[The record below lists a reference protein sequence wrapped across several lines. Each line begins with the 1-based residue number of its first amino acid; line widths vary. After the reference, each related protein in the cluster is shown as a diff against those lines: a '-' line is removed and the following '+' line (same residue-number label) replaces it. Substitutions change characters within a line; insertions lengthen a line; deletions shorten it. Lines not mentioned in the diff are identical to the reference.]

1 MRFRNVVIVVL
12 MALLALTFSA
22 PAQAEV
28 EKSGGFGVDWMSQ
41 YVWRGLQLSDEWVFQ
56 PSIDFGYGPASFN
69 FWANWDSDTEEMNET
84 DLTLNYTYAVD
95 KLSVDVGYIYYSLD
109 STDDTMEFYAAA
121 AYDFIV
127 SPSLTVYWDVDEGG
141 GLYIVLAADYSRELA
156 EQVTFDFG
164 ISASYLVDNKIV
176 GVDAN
181 GKEYSDFHDFNVHG
195 GLTYAVTDELS
206 IGGMVA
212 YAFALS
218 DDAEDAMK
226 STSEAV
232 TGDREDDV
240 VYGGVSL
247 SLAY

>member
-1 MRFRNVVIVVL
+1 MRIRNVVIA
-12 MALLALTFSA
+12 ALLAVLALGFSV

-56 PSIDFGYGPASFN
+56 PYIDFGYGPASFN

-95 KLSVDVGYIYYSLD
+95 KLSFDVGYIYYSLD
-109 STDDTMEFYAAA
+109 SIDDTMEFYVAG
-121 AYDFIV
+121 AYDFIL

-141 GLYIVLAADYSRELA
+141 GFYIVLAADYSRELA

-164 ISASYLVDNKIV
+164 ISAGYLIDNKEV
-176 GVDAN
+176 GVDAK
-181 GKEYSDFHDFNVHG
+181 GDEYSDFHDFNVNG
-195 GLTYAVTDELS
+195 GLTYAITDELS

-240 VYGGVSL
+240 AYGGVSL